1 VPKYDAFG
9 REIGEDTLAGLGASE
24 YKPAHEAPAD
34 GWTDAQVAEAAAAEP
49 EPEPEPFVAE
59 PEPAGDESAS
69 HSDVRSSH
77 AAAAPVFVA
86 PTVRV
91 RRRGGAGCLVALI
104 VLAVIAAAPIV
115 AIVSLVGG
123 ASDAIDEVT
132 DAFDSLPE
140 DVVVPEIPE
149 TPEAP
154 TGIGGESLVARAN
167 FAGALE
173 RLGGMGGATLIRLA
187 PERLDAQLVR
197 RARPRSVQVDFQG
210 AVTRGPATG
219 GGAGLTTI
227 ALSAIDPG
235 APARLVRGSAARYK
249 VRTRGINYL
258 VMTPWPGEGHRW
270 IAYFK
275 NGVYVQG
282 DRRGRVVRRIS

>member
-9 REIGEDTLAGLGASE
+9 REIGEDTLAGLGGSE
-24 YKPAHEAPAD
+24 YAPAREAPAD
-34 GWTDAQVAEAAAAEP
+34 GWTDAQIAEAAAVEP
-49 EPEPEPFVAE
+49 EPLVAE
-59 PEPAGDESAS
+59 PEPAPEPGRTAF
-69 HSDVRSSH
+69 DVPT
-77 AAAAPVFVA
+77 AA

-91 RRRGGAGCLVALI
+91 RRRGGAGCLVGLI
-104 VLAVIAAAPIV
+104 VLAVIAAAPII
-115 AIVSLVGG
+115 AIVSFVGG

-132 DAFDSLPE
+132 DAFDSLP
-140 DVVVPEIPE
+140 DDVVPEIPD
-149 TPEAP
+149 TPKAP

-173 RLGGMGGATLIRLA
+173 RIGGMGGATLIRLA

-197 RARPRSVQVDFQG
+197 GARQRSVQVDFQG

-227 ALSAIDPG
+227 ALSAIDPS
-235 APARLVRGSAARYK
+235 APARLVRASAARYA

>member
-9 REIGEDTLAGLGASE
+9 REIGEDTLAGLGGSE
-24 YKPAHEAPAD
+24 YAPAPEAPAD
-34 GWTDAQVAEAAAAEP
+34 GWTEAQVAEAAAAEP
-49 EPEPEPFVAE
+49 AVVPEPEPFVAE
-59 PEPAGDESAS
+59 PEPAPEPARTAF
-69 HSDVRSSH
+69 DVPP
-77 AAAAPVFVA
+77 AA

-104 VLAVIAAAPIV
+104 VLAVVAAAPIV

-132 DAFDSLPE
+132 DAFDSLPD
-140 DVVVPEIPE
+140 DVVPVNPEA
-149 TPEAP
+149 PEAP
-154 TGIGGESLVARAN
+154 TGIGGESLVARPN

-173 RLGGMGGATLIRLA
+173 RLGGMSGATLIRLA

-197 RARPRSVQVDFQG
+197 GARQRSAQVDFQG
-210 AVTRGPATG
+210 EVTRGPATP
-219 GGAGLTTI
+219 GGAGLTTV
-227 ALSAIDPG
+227 ALSAIDPS
-235 APARLVRGSAARYK
+235 APARLVRGSAARYA

-258 VMTPWPGEGHRW
+258 VMMPWPGEGHRW